1 MLFKLPYFEAF
12 MSNSFPTDEYNRKLP
27 GQLLKV
33 SSVAVFSR
41 FLLNTA
47 KRFPYPFA
55 PVLSRGLGVPLTAI
69 TSLIALNQAAAI
81 LGVILAPLGDRLGY
95 RRMMLAGMA
104 MLITGMLIA
113 GFLPL
118 YGIVLIALFLTGLAK
133 NTFDPA
139 IQAYVGERIPY
150 SKRGLAI
157 GILEFSWASSAL
169 IGIPIIG
176 FLINGLGWRSPFFF
190 IGGMGFICLA
200 LLIIFI
206 KKDDKLPRR
215 SFSLLFFWEALNQLV
230 RHRSSFGVLIFAF
243 LSGVANDNLFVVYGV
258 WLEGQFHLS
267 TVAIGLS
274 TIVIGVAELLGEGL
288 TATLSDRLGLKRSL
302 FFALLFSMLSYVLLP
317 IFGQSLTL
325 AFTGLFFVF
334 LFFEFAIVTCL
345 SLSTELIPASRATM
359 MAGFFTAAGIG
370 RVIGALIGGPLWLT
384 GGIWAT
390 GLVSASITCL
400 TLLATMWGL
409 REWQ

>member
-1 MLFKLPYFEAF
+1 MVFRLSYFEVH
-12 MSNSFPTDEYNRKLP
+12 MSNPFPSNEYNRNIT
-27 GQLLKV
+27 GQLLKI
-33 SSVAVFSR
+33 SSVALLSR
-41 FLLNTA
+41 LLLNTA

-55 PVLSRGLGVPLTAI
+55 PVLSRGLGVPITAI

-81 LGVILAPLGDRLGY
+81 LGVIIAPLGDRLGY
-95 RRMMLAGMA
+95 RRMMLAGMT
-104 MLITGMLIA
+104 MLIIGMLIA

-157 GILEFSWASSAL
+157 GILEVSWASSTL

-190 IGGMGFICLA
+190 IGGMGLVCFTF
-200 LLIIFI
+200 LILFI
-206 KKDDKLPRR
+206 KKDNKLPHR
-215 SFSLLFFWEALNQLV
+215 SFSLLFFWEALKQLV
-230 RHRSSFGVLIFAF
+230 RHRASFGVLIFAF
-243 LSGVANDNLFVVYGV
+243 LAGVANDNLFVIYGV
-258 WLEGQFHLS
+258 WLEGQFYLS

-274 TIVIGVAELLGEGL
+274 TTVIGVAELLGEGL

-302 FFALLFSMLSYVLLP
+302 FFALLFSVLSYALLP
-317 IFGQSLTL
+317 IFGQSLPL

-359 MAGFFTAAGIG
+359 MAGFFTTSGIG

-390 GLVSASITCL
+390 GLVSSAITCL
-400 TLLATMWGL
+400 ALFATMWGL
-409 REWQ
+409 REWR